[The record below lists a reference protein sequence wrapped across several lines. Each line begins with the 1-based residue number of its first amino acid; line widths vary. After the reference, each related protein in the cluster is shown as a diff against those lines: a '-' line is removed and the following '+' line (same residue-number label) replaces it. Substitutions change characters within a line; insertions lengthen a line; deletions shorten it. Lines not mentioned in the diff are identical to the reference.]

1 MNKAIL
7 VGNLTR
13 DAELKTTPSGKA
25 VATVGI
31 ATNERWKDAN
41 GQKQEKVTFHNLVIW
56 GKAAEALAQYLKKG
70 KKMLVEGRIDNRS
83 YDKKDGSGKG
93 YTSEI
98 VVSQV
103 EFLSSP
109 TDAAAARP
117 AAPAP
122 THDMAAVKERMAD
135 VEPPAGHAYGEEE
148 IRVEDIPF

>member
-41 GQKQEKVTFHNLVIW
+41 GQKQEKVTFHNLVLW
-56 GKAAEALAQYLKKG
+56 GKSAEALAQYLKKG
-70 KKMLVEGRIDNRS
+70 KKLLVEGRIDNRT
-83 YDKKDGSGKG
+83 YEKQDKTKG

-109 TDAAAARP
+109 TDAKPAA
-117 AAPAP
+117 AAPAQS
-122 THDMAAVKERMAD
+122 HDGRDDAGYAAQ
-135 VEPPAGHAYGEEE
+135 PAGAPEEE